1 MSWSFFDFKRN
12 ELALQ
17 RDSKT
22 KQSLLQPILLAGIA
36 GGLAELV
43 WVMLYSSLTQVSG
56 SEVARQI
63 AVTLFPALTQ
73 APFAVALGVAI
84 HFALSLAL
92 AAAFVWIVWR
102 PFIRK
107 RGAVAT
113 FAGATFALAVIWAIN
128 FLIVLP
134 SLNPDFVALMPYFA
148 TLFSKL
154 LFGVAMAW
162 VLNGSLPTAAAKRRT
177 TIRLDAAA
185 GEAAS

>member
-1 MSWSFFDFKRN
+1 MNWSFVNIKRN
-12 ELALQ
+12 ELAMQ
-17 RDSKT
+17 HDSKT
-22 KQSLLQPILLAGIA
+22 KQSLLQPMLLAGIA

-43 WVMLYSSLTQVSG
+43 WIMLYSSFTQASG
-56 SEVARQI
+56 SEVARQV
-63 AVTLFPALTQ
+63 AVTLFPALAQ

-107 RGAVAT
+107 RGVAAT
-113 FAGATFALAVIWAIN
+113 FAGAAVALAVIWAAN
-128 FLIVLP
+128 FLVVLP
-134 SLNPDFVALMPYFA
+134 HLNPDFVALMPYYA

-162 VLNGSLPTAAAKRRT
+162 ALNGSLQTAGTGRRIA
-177 TIRLDAAA
+177 IRLDATA
-185 GEAAS
+185 GKATS

>member
-1 MSWSFFDFKRN
+1 MSWSLLDFKRN
-12 ELALQ
+12 QLEMQ

-43 WVMLYSSLTQVSG
+43 WVMLYGSLTQVSG
-56 SEVARQI
+56 AEVARQI
-63 AVTLFPALTQ
+63 VVTLFPALAH
-73 APFAVALGVAI
+73 APFAAAIGVAI

-92 AAAFVWIVWR
+92 AAAFVWMVWR

-113 FAGATFALAVIWAIN
+113 FAGAAVVLAAIWAIN

-134 SLNPDFVALMPYFA
+134 RLNPDFVALLPYSA

-154 LFGVAMAW
+154 LFSVAMAW
-162 VLNGSLPTAAAKRRT
+162 VLNGSLQTAAERRIA
-177 TIRLDAAA
+177 IRLDAAA
-185 GEAAS
+185 GKAAP